1 MRIEPMC
8 NKNNNELPI
17 DIAQTLVRTDNSWG
31 VRVVEGGN
39 NHSSP
44 VLVNSF
50 SAFLGCETSFAD
62 EGLDDGSLGVNL
74 LLAGQE
80 SSQISNSCQASFT
93 VNLGFQ
99 NYILNCF
106 S

>member
-1 MRIEPMC
+1 MKIEPMS

-17 DIAQTLVRTDNSWG
+17 DIAQTLVRTDNGWG

-39 NHSSP
+39 SHASP

-50 SAFLGCETSFAD
+50 SAFLGCGTRIAD
-62 EGLDDGSLGVNL
+62 KGLDEGSLGVNL

-80 SSQISNSCQASFT
+80 SCQISNSCQASFT
-93 VNLGFQ
+93 VNLGFK
-99 NYILNCF
+99 NYIFNC
-106 S
+106 